1 MSKIQNETNSQLI
14 TKFNVELTK
23 CEYYVKDTKWNQF
36 TTGRMAEFYGKRLSG
51 YLAENSNIYPLWM
64 SGNNKLQDI
73 QSRELGYGTG
83 IYLGRSRR
91 TTTNNERKY
100 YPYCKDC

>member
-1 MSKIQNETNSQLI
+1 
-14 TKFNVELTK
+14 
-23 CEYYVKDTKWNQF
+23 
-36 TTGRMAEFYGKRLSG
+36 MAEFYGKRLSG

-83 IYLGRSRR
+83 IY
-91 TTTNNERKY
+91 
-100 YPYCKDC
+100 